1 MLYLILLS
9 YQRPLA
15 EVEAHLV
22 AHRDYL
28 HRHYQA
34 GHFLLSGPQ
43 VPREGGVILARGGN
57 DAEVQAWMEEDPFHQ
72 AGVAAFR
79 LIAWQPTLGAAD
91 VPMAWLPATGNR
103 ERKT

>member
-15 EVEAHLV
+15 EIEVHLA

-43 VPREGGVILARGGN
+43 VPRDGGVILARGKSG
-57 DAEVQAWMEEDPFHQ
+57 AEVQAWMEEDPFHQ

-79 LIAWQPTLGAAD
+79 LIAWQPTLWTED
-91 VPMAWLPATGNR
+91 VPTAWLPTAGSR
-103 ERKT
+103 EEKA